1 MILHIMCFFRSVYVI
16 IRLFEIIFLARSNHF
31 QRYALKMTN
40 AVQNRAKCGKT
51 EKAHEKQTLENISL
65 QQEAIR
71 LNRISIQLLC
81 IYQVQVS
88 YAYHFFRVITFEKA
102 FVRVSFH
109 YF

>member
-1 MILHIMCFFRSVYVI
+1 MCFFRSVYVI
-16 IRLFEIIFLARSNHF
+16 IRLFEIIFFACSNHF

-81 IYQVQVS
+81 ISIYQVQVS